1 MNCELLTVHNSLFT
15 IHYSSL
21 TQEPPVTENLRIVPL
36 GGLGEVGK
44 NMLLIEYGDE
54 AIAIDCGLMF
64 PENDMLGIDMV
75 IPDITYLLDNP
86 ELLKAIFLTH
96 GHEDHIG
103 ALPYILP
110 EMPAPLYATPLTRGL
125 IEVKLKEAKLLAQT
139 EINTISAKSVIE
151 LGSFTIEP
159 FHVCHSIP
167 DAVGYAIYTP
177 RGLVI
182 HTGEYKFDP
191 NPADGKLPDYDR
203 LRAYGDEGVL
213 ALLSDSTNAERS
225 GHTPSEQIVSETFEQ
240 IFSQARG
247 RIIVSTFASNISRVQ
262 QVINIALKHNRKLA
276 VVGRSMV
283 DNVKM
288 ALDLGYLSAPE
299 DMIVHVDDLEDYA
312 DSQIAIVCTGTQG
325 EPTSALVRMAN
336 REHRQVSLKPG
347 DTAILSATAIPG
359 NEELVH
365 RTINNLFRL
374 GVDVIYQNLMPVHVS
389 GHASQEEQ
397 KMMLELTRPKYF
409 IPIQGEYRMMVLHGR
424 LGQEVGIPAENI
436 FVIENG
442 QVIEFAEEGAW
453 LAERISSGHVMV
465 DGLGIGDVGSVVLRD
480 RHLLSRD
487 GFVVVVIALDE
498 HTGELVEGPDIIS
511 RGFVYIRDSEDL
523 LEEAKERVM
532 ELLDSGK
539 MHRDTAAAVIR
550 DNLTQFLYKRTR
562 RRPMI
567 FPMVLEV

>member
-1 MNCELLTVHNSLFT
+1 MT
-15 IHYSSL
+15 
-21 TQEPPVTENLRIVPL
+21 EPLRIVSL

-44 NMLLIEYGDE
+44 NMLLIEYGDD

-64 PENDMLGIDMV
+64 PESDMLGIDLV
-75 IPDITYLLDNP
+75 IPDVTYLLDNP

-110 EMPAPLYATPLTRGL
+110 DVSVPLYATRLTLGL
-125 IEVKLKEAKLLAQT
+125 VEVKLKEAKLLDKTALH
-139 EINTISAKSVIE
+139 TITPDSVVE
-151 LGSFTIEP
+151 VGPFTIEP
-159 FHVCHSIP
+159 FHVAHSIP

-177 RGLVI
+177 RGVII
-182 HTGEYKFDP
+182 HTGEYKFDN
-191 NPADGKLPDYDR
+191 NPVDGKLPDFER

-213 ALLSDSTNAERS
+213 VLLSDSTNAERP
-225 GHTPSEQIVSETFEQ
+225 GHTPSEQIVSETFDK
-240 IFSQARG
+240 IFNQSRG

-262 QVINIALKHNRKLA
+262 QVINKAIEHNRKVA
-276 VVGRSMV
+276 MVGRSMV

-288 ALDLGYLSAPE
+288 ALNLGYLTAPE
-299 DMIVHVDDLEDYA
+299 DMLVHVDDLEDYP

-336 REHRQVSLKPG
+336 EEHRQVRLKEG
-347 DTAILSATAIPG
+347 DTVILSATAIPG

-365 RTINNLFRL
+365 RTLNNLFRL
-374 GVDVIYQNLMPVHVS
+374 GANVIYQSLMPVHVS
-389 GHASQEEQ
+389 GHAAQEEQ
-397 KMMLELTRPKYF
+397 KMMLELVRPQYF
-409 IPIQGEYRMMVLHGR
+409 VPIQGEYRMLVLHGR
-424 LGQEVGIPAENI
+424 LGEEVGILPENV

-442 QVIEFAEEGAW
+442 QVIEFDQEGAY
-453 LAERISSGHVMV
+453 LAERISSGHVLV
-465 DGLGIGDVGSVVLRD
+465 DGLGIGDVGNVVLRD
-480 RHLLSRD
+480 RRLLSRD

-498 HTGELVEGPDIIS
+498 QTGDLVDGPDIIS

-523 LEEAKERVM
+523 LEEAKEQIID
-532 ELLDSGK
+532 LLESGNV
-539 MHRDTAAAVIR
+539 HRDTASTVVR
-550 DNLTQFLYKRTR
+550 DKLSQFLYRRTR

>member
-1 MNCELLTVHNSLFT
+1 M
-15 IHYSSL
+15 
-21 TQEPPVTENLRIVPL
+21 TESLRIVPL
-36 GGLGEVGK
+36 GGVGEVGR
-44 NMLLIEYGDE
+44 NMTLIEYGDD

-64 PENDMLGIDMV
+64 PENDMLGIDLV
-75 IPDITYLLDNP
+75 IPNVTYLLDNP

-110 EMPAPLYATPLTRGL
+110 QVPAPLYATQLTRGL
-125 IEVKLKEAKLLAQT
+125 IEIKLKEAKLLAKT
-139 EINTISAKSVIE
+139 EIHTITTNSVIE
-151 LGSFTIEP
+151 IGPFTIEP

-182 HTGEYKFDP
+182 HTGEYKFDQ
-191 NPADGKLPDYDR
+191 NPADGKLPDFGR

-225 GHTPSEQIVSETFEQ
+225 GHTPSEQIVSETFDK
-240 IFSQARG
+240 IFNQAQG
-247 RIIVSTFASNISRVQ
+247 RVIVSTFASNISRVQ
-262 QVINIALKHNRKLA
+262 QVINTALRHNRKLA

-288 ALDLGYLSAPE
+288 ALSLGYLTAPE
-299 DMIVHVDDLEDYA
+299 DMIVHVDDLEDYP
-312 DSQIAIVCTGTQG
+312 DSQIAVVCTGTQG

-336 REHRQVSLKPG
+336 QEHRQVSLKKG
-347 DTAILSATAIPG
+347 DTVILSATAIPG

-365 RTINNLFRL
+365 RTLNNLFRL
-374 GVDVIYQNLMPVHVS
+374 GVDVIYQSLMPVHVS

-397 KMMLELTRPKYF
+397 KMMLELIRATYF
-409 IPIQGEYRMMVLHGR
+409 IPIQGEYRMLVLHGR
-424 LGQEVGIPAENI
+424 LGETVGIPLENI

-442 QVIEFAEEGAW
+442 QVIEFTEDGAF
-453 LAERISSGHVMV
+453 LAEQIPSGQVLV
-465 DGLGIGDVGSVVLRD
+465 DGLGIGDIGSVVLRD

-487 GFVVVVIALDE
+487 GFVVVVMAIDE
-498 HTGELVEGPDIIS
+498 KTGQLVDGPDIIS
-511 RGFVYIRDSEDL
+511 RGFVYVRDSEDL
-523 LEEAKERVM
+523 IEEAKERVI
-532 ELLDSGK
+532 ELLESGK
-539 MHRDTAAAVIR
+539 VHRDTAATVIR
-550 DNLTQFLYKRTR
+550 DNLSEFLYQRTR
-562 RRPMI
+562 RAPMI

>member
-1 MNCELLTVHNSLFT
+1 M
-15 IHYSSL
+15 
-21 TQEPPVTENLRIVPL
+21 TENLRIVPL

-110 EMPAPLYATPLTRGL
+110 EMPVPLYATALTRGL

-139 EINTISAKSVIE
+139 EINTISAKSVIQ

-167 DAVGYAIYTP
+167 DAVGYAIHTP

-299 DMIVHVDDLEDYA
+299 DMIVHVDDLEDYP

-409 IPIQGEYRMMVLHGR
+409 IPVQGEYRMMVLHGR

-498 HTGELVEGPDIIS
+498 QTGELMEGPDIIS

-523 LEEAKERVM
+523 LEEAKERVI
-532 ELLDSGK
+532 ELLESGK
-539 MHRDTAAAVIR
+539 MHRDTAATVIR